1 MGDHRL
7 CEGVVAQT
15 FTGDDHIVFNMRLQD
30 DNATDL
36 MTGCGPGV
44 RHCRAQSYSS
54 DGGER

>member
-1 MGDHRL
+1 M
-7 CEGVVAQT
+7 AQT